1 MLWRASE
8 HEFGQQ
14 KHIDFD
20 NIEKSFYDNIYFE
33 DINFVVKV
41 LLICLKSPKTYS
53 DDLKI
58 EKFELAKYIYLIS
71 HD

>member
-1 MLWRASE
+1 MLWRAQE

-20 NIEKSFYDNIYFE
+20 KIEKSFYDNIYFE

-41 LLICLKSPKTYS
+41 LLICLKSPETYS

-58 EKFELAKYIYLIS
+58 EKFELTKYIYLIS